1 MSVIMQ
7 NKFLLSINQL
17 YSIKRIIS
25 KTQDKLNSKPII
37 KKIVYTFLRYSI
49 RAGTLDSFLH
59 TPSTEHPIHS
69 GFQVAT
75 GFQEICVSDDLDT
88 SSVECKN
95 FHVTL
100 WCWSLCKETL
110 MEQ

>member
-17 YSIKRIIS
+17 FSIKRIIS

-49 RAGTLDSFLH
+49 RAGT
-59 TPSTEHPIHS
+59 
-69 GFQVAT
+69 
-75 GFQEICVSDDLDT
+75 
-88 SSVECKN
+88 
-95 FHVTL
+95 
-100 WCWSLCKETL
+100 KE
-110 MEQ
+110 Q